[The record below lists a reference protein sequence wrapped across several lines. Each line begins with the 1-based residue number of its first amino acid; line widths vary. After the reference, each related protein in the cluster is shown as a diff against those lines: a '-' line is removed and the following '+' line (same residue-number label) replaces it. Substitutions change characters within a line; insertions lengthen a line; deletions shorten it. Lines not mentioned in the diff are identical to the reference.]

1 MICKPSKAAAATDV
15 FGFSEGDAQVQ
26 TVRNLTIMM
35 ALPWAAAWALSAE
48 LATEALKRAGF

>member
-15 FGFSEGDAQVQ
+15 FGFSEPDAQGQ
-26 TVRNLTIMM
+26 TLRNMTIMM

-48 LATEALKRAGF
+48 LAAEAMKRAGF